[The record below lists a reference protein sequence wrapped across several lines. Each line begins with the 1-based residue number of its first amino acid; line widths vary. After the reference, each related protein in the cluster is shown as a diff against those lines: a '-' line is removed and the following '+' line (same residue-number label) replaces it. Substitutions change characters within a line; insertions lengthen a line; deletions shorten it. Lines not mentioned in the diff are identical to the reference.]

1 VKWIENDNDRRCVGY
16 YRSVASV
23 GLAGGGKSTRWGNPP
38 NGTARCSIGGISAT
52 IYRMTH
58 RIVVDT
64 NIFVGACLGQ
74 GAAHH
79 VVAACLR
86 GQCQPLM
93 GAALF
98 AEYEDVL
105 GRTDLFEPCRLT
117 PVERDELLDIF
128 LATCMWTRIYFA
140 WRPNLPDEADNHL
153 VELAVAGGARFIVTR
168 NLRDIAR
175 MELKFPELRVV
186 SPEDFLKEIAS

>member
-1 VKWIENDNDRRCVGY
+1 M
-16 YRSVASV
+16 AF
-23 GLAGGGKSTRWGNPP
+23 
-38 NGTARCSIGGISAT
+38 
-52 IYRMTH
+52 

-74 GAAHH
+74 GAAHG

-86 GQCQPLM
+86 GECLPLM

-105 GRTDLFEPCRLT
+105 GRTELFDACRLNQA
-117 PVERDELLDIF
+117 EREELLDIF
-128 LATCMWTRIYFA
+128 LAGCTWTRIYFA

-153 VELAVAGGARFIVTR
+153 VELAVAGGARFVVTR
-168 NLRDIAR
+168 NLRDVAR
-175 MELKFPELRVV
+175 MELKFPELRIV
-186 SPEDFLKEIAS
+186 SPEDFLKEMSK